1 MMMIRMTEVWYA
13 HYVTDRVTDQ
23 YSPGDESVHV
33 SLARVVSVER
43 QCTEP
48 IV

>member
-1 MMMIRMTEVWYA
+1 MMIRMNEVLYA

-23 YSPGDESVHV
+23 YNQVDESAHV

-43 QCTEP
+43 QCTAP